1 MKKSRR
7 RSALRWNDKAVPVNV
22 PATATGPIALCPALC
37 PALCL
42 ALCLAQCLVP
52 RPALQCL
59 RLCPDLH
66 LHRLLS

>member
-7 RSALRWNDKAVPVNV
+7 RSALRWNDKAVFVNV
-22 PATATGPIALCPALC
+22 PATATGPIALCP
-37 PALCL
+37 

-59 RLCPDLH
+59 RLCPHLH